1 MNILLTT
8 SAAPITSPFSTDE
21 KRPPLGL
28 GYLISVL
35 RDAGR
40 KVSFID
46 NYLQPSDFLET
57 DYLIANRVDY
67 VGIYANTIC
76 YRDTRCMLNSLQ
88 SLRDRGLWK
97 GKIIIGGPHTSAD
110 LGSIPEFVD
119 HVVIGE
125 GERAI
130 LDVVSDCAPR
140 IVQAPLIEDL
150 DELPSPAWDYFVNL
164 PYDFTAD
171 WISTEPVFTMNTSRG
186 CPFQCTFCSV
196 ASVWG
201 RRYRYFSAERVVNDV
216 RYLVEKYG
224 AKGIYFREDN
234 FSANRRRVIEFCNGL
249 LEQGINVQW
258 MCETRVDS
266 LDRELIRLMH
276 KAGCVAFYIGVE
288 SGSQRVL
295 DFLRKGI
302 NIEQIE
308 AVFRWCNEIGVN
320 TCASFIVGVPTETSE
335 ERQLSCEFARKIQA
349 TTTWFNIF
357 VGMPKSPLYEYVLEH
372 DLYEYI
378 DDVGLVYMNGHDTL
392 VDQFYGGDFRRKVPV
407 PSHHRRSQ
415 ELLLLGKRW
424 ESLLALFRAILQQPL
439 RLELWKFL
447 LVSFF
452 DRRVVSLLRRV
463 KHLF

>member
-8 SAAPITSPFSTDE
+8 SAAPLTSPFSTDE

-28 GYLISVL
+28 GFLISVL
-35 RDAGR
+35 RNAGHE
-40 KVSFID
+40 VFFID
-46 NYLQPSDFLET
+46 NYLHPSDFLER
-57 DYLIANRVDY
+57 DYLIANQIDC

-76 YRDTRCMLNSLQ
+76 YRDTRRMLNGLQ
-88 SLRDRGLWK
+88 SLRERELWK
-97 GKIIIGGPHTSAD
+97 GEIIVGGPHTSAD
-110 LGSIPEFVD
+110 LESIPDFVD
-119 HVVIGE
+119 HIVIGE

-130 LDVVSDCAPR
+130 LDIVSDCAPR
-140 IVQAPLIEDL
+140 TVQAPLIEDL
-150 DELPSPAWDYFVNL
+150 DELPSPAWDYFVHL

-171 WISTEPVFTMNTSRG
+171 WISVEPVFTMNTSRG

-201 RRYRYFSAERVVNDV
+201 RRYRYFSAERVLSDV
-216 RYLVEKYG
+216 KYLIEKYG

-234 FSANRRRVIEFCNGL
+234 FSANRGRVIEFCNGL

-266 LDRELIRLMH
+266 LDRELIGLMH

-302 NIEQIE
+302 TTEQIE

-320 TCASFIVGVPTETSE
+320 TYASFIVGVPTETPE
-335 ERQLSCEFARKIQA
+335 ERQLSREFARKIQA
-349 TTTWFNIF
+349 TTAWFNIF
-357 VGMPKSPLYEYVLEH
+357 VGIPKSPLYEYVLEH

-378 DDVGLVYMNGHDTL
+378 DDVGLVYMKGHDAL
-392 VDQFYGGDFRRKVPV
+392 VDQFYGGDFRRKMPV
-407 PSHHRRSQ
+407 PSHYRRSQ
-415 ELLLLGKRW
+415 ELLLLGKRR
-424 ESLLALFRAILQQPL
+424 ESLLALFRAILRHPL
-439 RLELWKFL
+439 QLEFWKFL
-447 LVSFF
+447 LVSFI
-452 DRRVVSLLRRV
+452 DRRVVSLLRRI
-463 KHLF
+463 KYLF